1 MRKLGALMDSST
13 AFKMKSGN
21 RRSPDIS
28 FVAKERLQGLERRF
42 SNPKSPMT
50 IMKNHKDT
58 KDTKFFIMQFMNTES
73 VF

>member
-1 MRKLGALMDSST
+1 METAKL
-13 AFKMKSGN
+13 KMEGN
-21 RRSPDIS
+21 HQVIILPEDCH
-28 FVAKERLQGLERRF
+28 LERRF